1 MASSPALSAIL
12 PEPARSPLR
21 IALAVDSNAPPAWI
35 AGVIAELQRA
45 SFLKVSVFL
54 ARVGFDRRGDSE
66 LERSSALF
74 RRYLEW
80 DKPSQSAGLDPFRPT
95 QLNGYLCEPPL
106 ASSAVRGVS
115 RTSERPYDAVMWF
128 SREQPDDAIY
138 QNSRFGVYR
147 YRHGEGPSLSSR
159 AAYFRNLYNRNPV
172 SRSVLEVSNSANSTP
187 TLVDESNTS
196 TIIGWSLSKDNVTPF
211 WKASALILKN
221 FRQLYESRLCEP
233 GSHEPSLTGT
243 SASEKNAL
251 EPTRIAPGNR
261 QMLRFLFRN
270 AARTL
275 ERRLIYSSL
284 QPSWFIAYRS
294 VPGSLEADSGSN
306 PGPPYRPV
314 KAPPGHFFADPFI
327 VPWQGEIYLL
337 VEDYLDS
344 LGKGVIS
351 ALKLND
357 NGELEWLGQ
366 VLERPYHLSY
376 PFTFEHEGALY
387 MIPETF
393 FAGRI
398 ELYRSKG
405 SPLEWELVQVLKDDI
420 AAADTTVW
428 IDNGI
433 FYFFTSAKQPG
444 IPVNETLHLFYS
456 DSLTGEWKPHPQN
469 PICSDVRRSRG
480 AGSLFKRDNKL
491 IRPSQDCSVRYG
503 YACQLNEVDV
513 LSPHSYHETPIGR
526 IEPDWAPG
534 LIGTHT
540 FNSGSGIEVIDGQ
553 IYRPRPSSR
562 FPAWSRFAAGL
573 TRKESF

>member
-21 IALAVDSNAPPAWI
+21 IGVAVDSNAPPAWI
-35 AGVIAELQRA
+35 ASVIDEFQRA
-45 SFLKVSVFL
+45 SFLRVSVFL
-54 ARVGFDRRGDSE
+54 ARVASERQGDTE
-66 LERSSALF
+66 LEPSSALF

-80 DKPSQSAGLDPFRPT
+80 DKPPQSAGLDPFRPT
-95 QLNGYLCEPPL
+95 QLNGDLCEPPL
-106 ASSAVRGVS
+106 ASSAVRGIS
-115 RTSERPYDAVMWF
+115 RISERPYDAVMWF
-128 SREQPDDAIY
+128 SAEQPDDAIY
-138 QNSRFGVYR
+138 KNSRFGVYR
-147 YRHGEGPSLSSR
+147 YRHGESSSLSSR

-172 SRSVLEVSNSANSTP
+172 SKSVLERSNSANSSP
-187 TLVDESNTS
+187 TLISESNTS
-196 TIIGWSLSKDNVTPF
+196 TIIGWSLSRDSAPF
-211 WKASALILKN
+211 WKASALILKS
-221 FRQLYESRLCEP
+221 FRHLYESRLSESESEEP
-233 GSHEPSLTGT
+233 PPAGT
-243 SASEKNAL
+243 SASGKSAL
-251 EPTRIAPGNR
+251 ESSRIAPGNG

-270 AARTL
+270 AVRTL

-284 QPSWFIAYRS
+284 EPSWFIAYRT
-294 VPGSLEADSGSN
+294 VQGPLQADSILN
-306 PGPPYRPV
+306 PGPVYRPV

-327 VPWQGEIYLL
+327 VPWKGEVYVL
-337 VEDYLDS
+337 VEDYVDS
-344 LGKGVIS
+344 SRKGVIS
-351 ALKLND
+351 ALKLSD

-366 VLERPYHLSY
+366 ALERPYHLSY
-376 PFTFEHEGALY
+376 PFTFEHEGTLY

-405 SPLEWELVQVLKDDI
+405 SPLEWEFVQVLKDNL
-420 AAADTTVW
+420 AGADTTVW

-433 FYFFTSAKQPG
+433 FYFFTSTGQPG

-456 DSLTGEWKPHPQN
+456 DSLTGEWQPHPQN
-469 PICSDVRRSRG
+469 PICSDVRRSRS
-480 AGSLFKRDNKL
+480 AGRLFKRAGKL

-513 LSPHSYHETPIGR
+513 LSPDCYHERPIER
-526 IEPDWAPG
+526 IEPDWVPG

-562 FPAWSRFAAGL
+562 FPAWSRFAARL